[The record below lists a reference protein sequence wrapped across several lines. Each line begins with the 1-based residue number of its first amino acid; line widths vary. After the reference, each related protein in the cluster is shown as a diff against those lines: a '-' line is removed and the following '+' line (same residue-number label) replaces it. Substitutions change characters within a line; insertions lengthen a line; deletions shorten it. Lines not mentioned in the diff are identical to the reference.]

1 MGMKFSLSDE
11 TKTAKIKTID
21 TTPADTA
28 YRISTVAPT
37 STKSITS
44 APTQSLLN
52 FADNR
57 FATFFLFCCKAIPI
71 VITAIK
77 DANGMTD
84 ANSSSNV
91 TNKKETHTRIITF
104 EVSLI

>member
-1 MGMKFSLSDE
+1 MYLVS
-11 TKTAKIKTID
+11 ID
-21 TTPADTA
+21 VEGEE
-28 YRISTVAPT
+28 YLTV
-37 STKSITS
+37 KYIN
-44 APTQSLLN
+44 QSEKGG
-52 FADNR
+52 
-57 FATFFLFCCKAIPI
+57 CKAIPI